1 MSGHARTGWTPGTED
16 AESMLAEARKAFFV
30 MVGFLALLWILQLVN
45 VADHYALTKE
55 FAIKPRSV
63 SSLPDIVTAPF
74 FHFSFTH
81 IESNSGPLFI
91 FGFLAAYRGVVRFLG
106 LTVLVI
112 VVSGMASWLF
122 APTGSIGAGASGVVF
137 GYLGYVLVKGLF
149 DRHVIDIIIGAV
161 MALCFAY
168 QFTVLLPH
176 AGIGWQD
183 HIGGLVAGVAGGWI
197 FRDRSRIPRRA
208 EVAAKPGAATAPVGA
223 TTTGAIEPSRPSGLP
238 ASGAKGDDKYTGPR
252 AELHKQLD
260 DLGI

>member
-30 MVGFLALLWILQLVN
+30 MVGFLALLWIIQLAN
-45 VADHYALTKE
+45 FADHYGLNVQL
-55 FAIKPRSV
+55 AIYPRSV
-63 SSLPDIVTAPF
+63 SSLSHILTAPF
-74 FHFSFTH
+74 IHESWTH

-91 FGFLAAYRGVVRFLG
+91 FGFLAAYRGVARFLG
-106 LTVLVI
+106 LTALVI
-112 VVSGMASWLF
+112 VVSGFAYWL
-122 APTGSIGAGASGVVF
+122 TGPAHSYGLGASGVVF

-197 FRDRSRIPRRA
+197 FRDRSRIPKRSK
-208 EVAAKPGAATAPVGA
+208 VAAKPGKAAAPAA
-223 TTTGAIEPSRPSGLP
+223 TTTGAIEPAGTSVLP
-238 ASGAKGDDKYTGPR
+238 ASGAKADDKYTGPR